1 MTAAFTVGR
10 QALLIHI
17 HIRGEITYTCFSPF
31 YADCYVLKK
40 RGGGHRAFNV
50 FQVYQYFTM
59 YRQYF
64 FFLLKFE
71 QLL

>member
-40 RGGGHRAFNV
+40 RGGSQG
-50 FQVYQYFTM
+50 FQCFSSVPVLHYVQAVL
-59 YRQYF
+59 

-71 QLL
+71 QLS